1 MVGSWTTEWVTFTLP
16 LTVGCPKLSGPHGL
30 MDSMDL
36 YTKNGRPLQLSGD
49 QLFAQSG
56 AYLGRLRN
64 ERVYDPSGRYAGTLV
79 GNRIV
84 YRATDSATISS
95 PSIATPRIPTARINA
110 IPSAMLGDEPPFVD

>member
-1 MVGSWTTEWVTFTLP
+1 
-16 LTVGCPKLSGPHGL
+16 
-30 MDSMDL
+30 MDL

-64 ERVYDPSGRYAGTLV
+64 GRVYDPSGRYAGTLV

-84 YRATDSATISS
+84 HRATDSTTISS
-95 PSIATPRIPTARINA
+95 PSVAVPRVAVARVNA
-110 IPSAMLGDEPPFVD
+110 VPSALLGDEPPFVD